1 MAGVWIMAEGLD
13 SGRELINI
21 GQTLA
26 QDLKSTLTV
35 ITWQADLSQELI
47 AYGADEVLLLPALPE
62 DEPRQAYIP
71 VIVERARLDQ
81 PEIFLFTASLLGK
94 ELAARI
100 AGQLGAGLGSECSGL
115 RWIQE
120 EAALEMERL
129 FYGGAAIQTVRCRL
143 APRMATV
150 SPRSF
155 APAERQEGSSG
166 HVIELPSPPP
176 SPVRVIERKSRTL
189 AAGDITGARVVVC
202 VGRGFEQ
209 EADLD
214 LARQLAQALGG
225 EIACTRP
232 ISQEMR
238 WLPEDVCIGLS
249 AKKVKPD
256 LYIGLGISGQIQHLT
271 GIRDARVIVAVNRD
285 ANAPIFGAADY
296 GIAGDLY
303 EVVPQLLNILRQ

>member
-1 MAGVWIMAEGLD
+1 MAGVWILAEGLD

-26 QDLKSTLTV
+26 QDLKSTLTA
-35 ITWQADLSQELI
+35 ITWQSDLSQEFI
-47 AYGADEVLLLPALPE
+47 AYGADEVLLLPSLPE

-81 PEIFLFTASLLGK
+81 PEIFLLSATLLGK

-100 AGQLGAGLGSECSGL
+100 AGQLGGGLGSECSGL
-115 RWIQE
+115 RWIGN

-129 FYGGAAIQTVRCRL
+129 FYGGAAVQTVRCRQ

-155 APAERQEGSSG
+155 ALAERQEGRSG
-166 HVIELPSPPP
+166 IVIELPAPPP
-176 SPVRVIERKSRTL
+176 SPVKVIERKSRNQTV
-189 AAGDITGARVVVC
+189 GDITGARVVVC
-202 VGRGFEQ
+202 VGRGFAQ
-209 EADLD
+209 EADLA
-214 LARQLAQALGG
+214 LARQLADALGG

-271 GIRDARVIVAVNRD
+271 GIRDTRVIVAVNRD
-285 ANAPIFGAADY
+285 ANAPIFAAADY

-303 EVVPQLLNILRQ
+303 EVIPRLLDKLQK

>member
-1 MAGVWIMAEGLD
+1 MAGVWILAEGLE

-26 QDLKSTLTV
+26 REQNSTLTA
-35 ITWQADLSQELI
+35 ITWQGDLNQELI
-47 AYGADEVLLLPALPE
+47 AYGVDEILLLPALPE

-71 VIVERARLDQ
+71 IIVERARLDH
-81 PEIFLFTASLLGK
+81 PEIILFSATLLGK

-115 RWIQE
+115 RWIKE

-129 FYGGAAIQTVRCRL
+129 FYGGAAVQTIRCRQ

-150 SPRSF
+150 SQRSF
-155 APAERQEGSSG
+155 APAERQEGRSG
-166 HVIELPSPPP
+166 NVIELPAPPP
-176 SPVRVIERKSRTL
+176 SPVRVIERKSRTQT
-189 AAGDITGARVVVC
+189 AGDIAGARVVVC
-202 VGRGFEQ
+202 VGRGFEK
-209 EADLD
+209 EADLE

-232 ISQEMR
+232 ISQEVC
-238 WLPEDVCIGLS
+238 WLSEDVCIGLS

-285 ANAPIFGAADY
+285 ANAPIFAAVDY

-303 EVVPQLLNILRQ
+303 EVVPQLLAILQK